1 MVEESNQ
8 YPPMYGLPA
17 LRAALA
23 AHSLREQGIALDAQ
37 REVLVTSGATEALA
51 AAFLGLL
58 NPGDRVVAF
67 APLYDSYV
75 PILRRAGA
83 VPVIVDLVPELG
95 WQPDPAAL
103 EAAFAAGRV
112 AAVVVNT
119 PHNPTGSV
127 LSAASVDAIARLAA
141 SHDAVAVLDE
151 VYEHL
156 VFPPLRHESPRL
168 HPLLRDR
175 AVRIGSAGKTFSFT
189 AWKVGWL
196 TGPANLVKAAASAH
210 QFLTFTVPSQL
221 QSAVAHGLEREQGFY
236 NALGTTLQAK
246 RARLAKGL
254 ARLGFRVLDSQATYF
269 LVADYQPLYAAKRT
283 KLGLDERQLPTPS
296 DVDFCQRLTV
306 EGGVTL
312 IPVSAFY
319 TDPNEAPKSLV
330 RFVTSKT
337 DQKLDAAI
345 DALETFFKKNEFL

>member
-8 YPPMYGLPA
+8 YPPMFGLPA
-17 LRAALA
+17 LRDALA

-37 REVLVTSGATEALA
+37 KEVLVTSGATEALA
-51 AAFLGLL
+51 AAFMGLL

-75 PILRRAGA
+75 PILRRTGA
-83 VPVIVDLVPELG
+83 VPVIVDLLPELG
-95 WQPDPAAL
+95 WQPDPAGL
-103 EAAFAAGRV
+103 TRAFAEGPV

-127 LSAASVDAIARLAA
+127 LSSASVDAIAKLVDAHNALAI
-141 SHDAVAVLDE
+141 LDE

-196 TGPANLVKAAASAH
+196 TGPAKLVKAAASAH

-221 QSAVAHGLEREQGFY
+221 QSAVAHGLEKEQDFY

-246 RARLAKGL
+246 RARLAEGL
-254 ARLGFRVLDSQATYF
+254 ETLGFRILDSQATYF
-269 LVADYQPLYAAKRT
+269 LVADYAPLYERKRANK
-283 KLGLDERQLPTPS
+283 KLSAEQLPTPS
-296 DVDFCQRLTV
+296 DVDFCQELTV
-306 EGGVTL
+306 DGGVTL

-319 TDPNEAPKSLV
+319 TNPDEAPASFV

-337 DQKLDAAI
+337 DEKLDAAI
-345 DALETFFKKNEFL
+345 QAIKAFLEKNEFF